1 MARWDH
7 KTCAGH
13 FRHAAFAKR
22 LCVVEAGDEADARAF
37 ADELAAVIAAPDG
50 RRPTLPTPFAE
61 RETWANRPYKAP
73 AAVAA

>member
-13 FRHAAFAKR
+13 FRHDAFAKR